1 MAEASRAR
9 SRESSI
15 SDAGSAESV
24 VERSPRGRFCRFNRQ
39 LLADMPH
46 GKRTFL
52 AFDSDTG
59 REVAWTVMPL
69 AEGTNTPDISWLR
82 SLEHPRIVK
91 VFNAWIN
98 FQDQEVVY
106 ISERVAGCSLRQY
119 ISRLSGNLKSKII
132 KLWVKQIL
140 EALVYL
146 HSLDYVHQ
154 KLSCVS
160 VFVNAAD
167 GSVLVGDI
175 APMEIP
181 ASEIPF
187 SKLADLHDLAHCVIE
202 MATRN
207 FGATDPEIVKDFELK
222 KFVNNLKSHFGS
234 AQEALLSIFFDSE
247 ISTSPRDSPSR
258 RSSLESV
265 PETAPTPL
273 LVQKFRDSQ
282 NFDSVLAKEKLA
294 ADIARNLRLPSD
306 AVKRFIL

>member
-39 LLADMPH
+39 LLADTPQ

-69 AEGTNTPDISWLR
+69 GEETTSLDISWLR
-82 SLEHPRIVK
+82 SLDHPRIVK

-119 ISRLSGNLKSKII
+119 ISRLSGSLKLKII
-132 KLWVKQIL
+132 KSWIKQIL

-146 HSLDYVHQ
+146 HSLNYVHQ
-154 KLSCVS
+154 KLSCAS
-160 VFVNAAD
+160 IFVNAAD

-181 ASEIPF
+181 AAEIP
-187 SKLADLHDLAHCVIE
+187 SAKLADLHDLADCVIE
-202 MATRN
+202 MTTRK
-207 FGATDPEIVKDFELK
+207 FGITDPEVLKDFELK
-222 KFVNNLKSHFGS
+222 NFVHNLKTHYSS
-234 AQEALLSIFFDSE
+234 AQEALLSDFFDVD
-247 ISTSPRDSPSR
+247 ISMSPRDSPSR

-265 PETAPTPL
+265 PETAPTPS
-273 LVQKFRDSQ
+273 LVQKLHDSQ
-282 NFDSVLAKEKLA
+282 NLDSLLAKEKLA
-294 ADIARNLRLPSD
+294 ADIANSLRLPSD